1 MTRRCIVRV
10 AHAAATICAGP
21 LAFFAIG
28 ALQGALLNLLPPRA
42 FHRLSVLFQAVFAR
56 AFVAATP
63 YVFDIP
69 NRYEMIAAR
78 PRWMLLF
85 PPAWFLGLYETLLG
99 ARDGYFSR
107 LRDMAIVGIGTLPF
121 EALGFGWVLAFAHIA
136 LVAVLML
143 WLVEVRL
150 REWHK
155 IPFTALMCQAG
166 AIFGRSWEPIC
177 FSSES

>member
-1 MTRRCIVRV
+1 M
-10 AHAAATICAGP
+10 
-21 LAFFAIG
+21 
-28 ALQGALLNLLPPRA
+28 NLLPPRA